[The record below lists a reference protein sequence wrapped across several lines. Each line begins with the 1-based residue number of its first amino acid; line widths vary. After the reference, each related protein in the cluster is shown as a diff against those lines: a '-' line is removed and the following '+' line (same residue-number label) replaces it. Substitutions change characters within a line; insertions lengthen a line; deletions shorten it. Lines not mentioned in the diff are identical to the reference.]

1 MTLFDLYF
9 EMLTLADARLINSRK
24 AKVETR
30 RQLQLFT
37 WEIIYMEIKP
47 TGFTEGLDMGGE
59 K

>member
-30 RQLQLFT
+30 KARNKEATAIVHVGNYICGDQT
-37 WEIIYMEIKP
+37 NRIY
-47 TGFTEGLDMGGE
+47 
-59 K
+59 